1 MGKTRTKLKEKD
13 VVRVELSLL
22 RANVD
27 TDKQRLKITVPQPK
41 GANKPC

>member
-1 MGKTRTKLKEKD
+1 MGKTQTKLKEKE

-22 RANVD
+22 RANID
-27 TDKQRLKITVPQPK
+27 TDKKRLKITVPQPK